1 MCECCGKPT
10 GIRPASLLHSEVPN
24 LVTTISATK
33 IREIYA
39 LAKRVFSNDGYRM
52 CLGCNQTAKW
62 SKMYV
67 FVPLGS
73 PYMHGPFCVG
83 CLAVETRESPDEY
96 DPEVWE
102 VATTKGAEKRIA
114 KTNTTP
120 QKTRVR
126 RKAIDLDTLF

>member
-1 MCECCGKPT
+1 MCECCEKPT

-24 LVTTISATK
+24 VVTTISAEK
-33 IREIYA
+33 IREIYV
-39 LAKRVFSNDGYRM
+39 LAKRALSSDGYRL
-52 CLGCNQTAKW
+52 CSSCHQTAKW

-73 PYMHGPFCVG
+73 AHMHGPFCVG
-83 CLAVETRESPDEY
+83 CLALETQESPDEY

-102 VATTKGAEKRIA
+102 VATTKSAQKRIER
-114 KTNTTP
+114 TNTTE
-120 QKTRVR
+120 QKSRVR